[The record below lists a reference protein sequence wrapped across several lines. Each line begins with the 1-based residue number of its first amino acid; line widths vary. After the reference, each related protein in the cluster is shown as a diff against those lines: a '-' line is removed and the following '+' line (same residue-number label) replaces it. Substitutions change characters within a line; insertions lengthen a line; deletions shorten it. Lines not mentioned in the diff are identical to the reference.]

1 MTINLKDVTCIQ
13 IGNTVFNV
21 KDIDKISIHDGG
33 VWLKVNGNLI
43 QGDIETKFGNV
54 KLIAVE

>member
-13 IGNTVFNV
+13 IGNTAFNV

-33 VWLKVNGNLI
+33 VWLMVNGGMI
-43 QGDIETKFGNV
+43 QGDIETKFENV

>member
-1 MTINLKDVTCIQ
+1 MMINLKDVTCIQ
-13 IGNTVFNV
+13 IGNMTFNV

-33 VWLKVNGNLI
+33 VWLMVHGGLI
-43 QGDIETKFGNV
+43 RGDIEAKIENV

>member
-1 MTINLKDVTCIQ
+1 MMINLKDVNCIQ
-13 IGNTVFNV
+13 IGNVMLSIA
-21 KDIDKISIHDGG
+21 DIEKVSIHDGG
-33 VWLKVNGNLI
+33 VWLKINNDLI